1 MENDTCTKIYILSE
15 IFNIS
20 VIQLGTGLKTIAH
33 LAISQIVMKMD
44 YSNNSNNLHFAFD
57 QQESEV
63 SNHKATSSTESPRN
77 MSPFSNQ
84 FQYNFKMLHVGVTNS
99 INFN

>member
-1 MENDTCTKIYILSE
+1 
-15 IFNIS
+15 

-33 LAISQIVMKMD
+33 LAISQIVMKNFIKFCLIIKECPEEISD
-44 YSNNSNNLHFAFD
+44 
-57 QQESEV
+57 
-63 SNHKATSSTESPRN
+63 HKATSSTESPSN

-99 INFN
+99 FRIIYDCP